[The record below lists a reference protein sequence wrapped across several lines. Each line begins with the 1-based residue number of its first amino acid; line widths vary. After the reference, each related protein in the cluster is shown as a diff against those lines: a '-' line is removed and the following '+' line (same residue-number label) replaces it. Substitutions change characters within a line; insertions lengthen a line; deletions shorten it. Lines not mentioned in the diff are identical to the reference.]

1 MGGGRERVCAGELQS
16 RMRRCYNWTDYGTA
30 FAGVRV
36 VEMTGAE
43 VKGVCFGRE
52 WNSGLARVFG
62 CEPGSPCQRAVF
74 LKAVLQL

>member
-1 MGGGRERVCAGELQS
+1 
-16 RMRRCYNWTDYGTA
+16 
-30 FAGVRV
+30 
-36 VEMTGAE
+36 MTGAE